1 MPNDA
6 PKNIPAT
13 DQPATHTIR
22 DKTLLGLLKRRL
34 IRATKNSISG
44 LRFAFKKEEAF
55 RVQSFLMLFALP
67 AAWWIADTLN
77 EILLLLFSA
86 ALVFIAELLNSAI
99 EATIDRVGMDYH
111 KLSKQAK
118 DMGSAAVFVAIVLA
132 AITWLLILVD

>member
-6 PKNIPAT
+6 PKKTPAT
-13 DQPATHTIR
+13 EEPPTHYIK
-22 DKTLLGLLKRRL
+22 DKTILGLLKRRL

-44 LRFAFKKEEAF
+44 LRYAFKKEEAF
-55 RVQSFLMLFALP
+55 RVQSFLMLLALP

-86 ALVFIAELLNSAI
+86 VLVLIAELLNSAI

>member
-1 MPNDA
+1 
-6 PKNIPAT
+6 
-13 DQPATHTIR
+13 
-22 DKTLLGLLKRRL
+22 
-34 IRATKNSISG
+34 
-44 LRFAFKKEEAF
+44 
-55 RVQSFLMLFALP
+55 MLFALP

-86 ALVFIAELLNSAI
+86 ALVLIAELLNSAI